1 MNKSSLYRRLAL
13 TALVLLLVPL
23 LIAAVLLQ
31 EIPEAVLSA
40 ATLLVTLVLGLVAP
54 GLIDWIKKVLG
65 VEGLAAFRVV
75 LLISVI
81 VAGVAMLI
89 GGYFLGFQATA
100 ENILAASFIF
110 LATVTYVYK
119 ALNPRPQSP

>member
-81 VAGVAMLI
+81 VAG
-89 GGYFLGFQATA
+89 GGVVVWGGLPGLPGPPP
-100 ENILAASFIF
+100 NILAASFIF

>member
-89 GGYFLGFQATA
+89 GGYFLGFQAT
-100 ENILAASFIF
+100 ENILLAASFIF